1 MQQIGAA
8 LDEQEQQRLRAE
20 ADAAEEA
27 DNQRGGYGAG
37 MSWGYNPPPQQAQAG
52 GNIASMFWDNQPVP
66 GSQDAFL

>member
-27 DNQRGGYGAG
+27 PEGEKVDKV
-37 MSWGYNPPPQQAQAG
+37 PPLSPA
-52 GNIASMFWDNQPVP
+52 
-66 GSQDAFL
+66 